1 MSRCDENCRD
11 CVFHTT
17 LSFYGIICNY
27 LGVMGRR
34 RGCPPGKDC
43 LRKIRG
49 PKRESLDSRLYKMPP
64 SSSSSGMPGIGPKAQ
79 YPNDSGGTSSP
90 NRSSGSDLGTK
101 DAEDEK
107 AAPAGGTG
115 VPSSAPSGHG
125 GSTRPPQSGGSPRA
139 EFPPGEGKD
148 AEEAARIAEKKRK
161 KAEQHR
167 AWVARNREHL
177 REYQQERRRKAK
189 EAAER
194 GTGVPSSVPS
204 GQIPPGE
211 ANETL

>member
-1 MSRCDENCRD
+1 MSRRDENCRD
-11 CVFHTT
+11 CVFRTT
-17 LSFYGIICNY
+17 LNFYGINWIICNY

-49 PKRESLDSRLYKMPP
+49 PKRESLDSRLYRMPP
-64 SSSSSGMPGIGPKAQ
+64 NPERKMLP
-79 YPNDSGGTSSP
+79 
-90 NRSSGSDLGTK
+90 
-101 DAEDEK
+101 
-107 AAPAGGTG
+107 PAGGTG
-115 VPSSAPSGHG
+115 APSSAPSGHG

-148 AEEAARIAEKKRK
+148 AEEKKAKAEEAARIAEKKRK

-189 EAAER
+189 ETAEQ

-204 GQIPPGE
+204 GQLPPGE
-211 ANETL
+211 AKETL

>member
-1 MSRCDENCRD
+1 MSRRDENCRD
-11 CVFHTT
+11 CVFRTT
-17 LSFYGIICNY
+17 LNFYGIICNY

-34 RGCPPGKDC
+34 RGCPPGKGC

-49 PKRESLDSRLYKMPP
+49 PKRDSLDARLYKMPP
-64 SSSSSGMPGIGPKAQ
+64 SSSSSGMSGIGPKAQ
-79 YPNDSGGTSSP
+79 YPKDSGGTSSP

-101 DAEDEK
+101 NAEEEK
-107 AAPAGGTG
+107 A
-115 VPSSAPSGHG
+115 
-125 GSTRPPQSGGSPRA
+125 
-139 EFPPGEGKD
+139 K

-161 KAEQHR
+161 KAEWHR

-189 EAAER
+189 ETAER

-204 GQIPPGE
+204 GQLPPGE